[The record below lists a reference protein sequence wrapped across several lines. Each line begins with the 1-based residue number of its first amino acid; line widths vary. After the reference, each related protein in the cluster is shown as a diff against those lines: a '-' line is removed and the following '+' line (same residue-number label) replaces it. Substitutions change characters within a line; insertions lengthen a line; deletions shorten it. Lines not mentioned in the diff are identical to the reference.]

1 MKQLLIY
8 SLFIF
13 LSVMVKA
20 NNVDTLPT
28 KVFVMEIR
36 DDIDS
41 RMLRYVE
48 QSLEESLIQGADLII
63 IDMDTYGGGVKEA
76 DDIVTLLL
84 KEDRPIYVFI
94 NKNAGSAGSFISIA
108 CDSIYMSEGSSI
120 GASTVVNQDGE
131 VVPEKYQSFMRTKMR
146 STAETKGRDP
156 KIAEGMVGRYL
167 QTDSA
172 YVISFTPTEAIEADY
187 CEGKLATI
195 EEILAKNN
203 IEHYTI
209 STFKLDATEQIIA
222 FFLNPVLKS
231 ILILLIMGGIYFEL
245 QSPGVGFPLIAAV
258 IGAVLYFV
266 PDYLH
271 GLLDYKE
278 LLLFALGIVLVFVE
292 VFITPG
298 FGVLGILG
306 VVSILTSLVLS
317 TLNNDGFDFTFV
329 SMQDILNALTVVVV
343 GIVGAGVFL
352 LVGGATLSNAIAK
365 KDIAL
370 QETIHAKAA
379 TTGREGP
386 SIVGQNAVTHTVLR
400 PSGKIKYNGLIY
412 DAYTRGEF
420 IEKEQEVVI
429 IAEERSSYI
438 VKLRS

>member
-1 MKQLLIY
+1 MKQLVIY
-8 SLFIF
+8 SLLIF
-13 LSVMVKA
+13 LSVIVKA
-20 NNVDTLPT
+20 NDVDTLPT

-36 DDIDS
+36 DDIDA

-48 QSLEESLIQGADLII
+48 KSLIESKRQKSDLII
-63 IDMDTYGGGVKEA
+63 IDMDTYGGGLEEA
-76 DDIVTLLL
+76 DKIVALLL
-84 KEDRPIYVFI
+84 NQTIPIYVFI
-94 NKNAGSAGSFISIA
+94 NKNALSAGSYISIA

-131 VVPEKYQSFMRTKMR
+131 VVPEKYQSSMRTSMR

-172 YVISFTPTEAIEADY
+172 FVISFTPTEAIEADY
-187 CEGKLATI
+187 CEGKLASI
-195 EEILAKNN
+195 EEVLAKNN
-203 IEHYTI
+203 IENYTL
-209 STFKLDATEQIIA
+209 STFESDATELIIA
-222 FFLNPVLKS
+222 FFLHPFVKT

-278 LLLFALGIVLVFVE
+278 LLLFAIGVVLVFVE

-306 VVSILTSLVLS
+306 VLSILSSLVLS

-329 SMQDILNALTVVVV
+329 STQDILNALMIVVV

-352 LVGGATLSNAIAK
+352 LIGGATLSNAIAK

-386 SIVGQNAVTHTVLR
+386 SIVGQKAMTHTVLR

-412 DAYTRGEF
+412 DGYTRGEF
-420 IEKEQEVVI
+420 IDKDQEVVI

-438 VKLRS
+438 VKLSS